1 MELASVFL
9 ADVWNFIILCS
20 GLLSLSL
27 EPLAPA
33 LSYHDIPHYP
43 FSTIPGHEGR
53 LLMGS
58 LGSEHCVVLE
68 GRAHLY
74 QGFSAAEVGPKE
86 MRSHCKCSLED
97 CLPYQDD
104 ETSRSQANHHH
115 KCGWSCKQRLQGDI
129 YSLHIF
135 YIFVST
141 QFLLRLVTLSFWKII
156 SIFLDFPGEVRWLGQ
171 TTRGKDQNSKLRQGP
186 KTRQQGIYHPPNK
199 QHTIVFLLW

>member
-1 MELASVFL
+1 M
-9 ADVWNFIILCS
+9 
-20 GLLSLSL
+20 SLSL

-43 FSTIPGHEGR
+43 FSAMPGHEGR

-74 QGFSAAEVGPKE
+74 QGFSAAEVRPKE
-86 MRSHCKCSLED
+86 MRTHCKCSLED

-129 YSLHIF
+129 YSLHIC
-135 YIFVST
+135 INTILVKVGDFV
-141 QFLLRLVTLSFWKII
+141 FLKDHIN
-156 SIFLDFPGEVRWLGQ
+156 FPGFSGRSAL
-171 TTRGKDQNSKLRQGP
+171 TGP
-186 KTRQQGIYHPPNK
+186 NDPR
-199 QHTIVFLLW
+199 